1 MPWKTRSTK
10 VVPKPEKGLQE
21 KQKSFIC
28 WAKFEIQLI
37 VKQFFTQN
45 ENGVRVNYDAQ
56 TIGNHSD
63 VTRKMLDQ
71 IELVIRAEVTK
82 KKVMDKMVDMIK
94 QYKNVKYIIE
104 Q

>member
-1 MPWKTRSTK
+1 
-10 VVPKPEKGLQE
+10 
-21 KQKSFIC
+21 
-28 WAKFEIQLI
+28 
-37 VKQFFTQN
+37 
-45 ENGVRVNYDAQ
+45 
-56 TIGNHSD
+56 
-63 VTRKMLDQ
+63 MLDQ